1 MRARCFA
8 GPLVV
13 LLAAATA
20 PAQTVTLPNKES
32 SVRFMVIG
40 DTGRG
45 DRGQNETAQMMEKV
59 FAKFPFTFVIMV
71 GDNIYG
77 ADTPGDY
84 VRKFEDPY
92 KPLMAKGVK
101 FYAALGNHDN
111 PNQRFYKQFNMNGER
126 FYTFRGSAG
135 GLAKLT
141 EGGVRFFAIDSN
153 YLDKSQLDWLSKEM
167 AASGSDWKIAF
178 FHHPLYSSGK
188 THGSALETR
197 AVLEPLFVKEHVSVV
212 FTGHDHF
219 YERIKPQKG
228 GILHFVVGASG
239 SLRKGDIRRTDMT
252 EKGFDTDY
260 SFLIAEID
268 GDEMHFQAISRTGN
282 TVDSG
287 VFKRPD
293 AGAGAA
299 AGKPAAAEV
308 PAAVVSPSVET
319 VKELKADVA
328 KEQKAEAAAA
338 SPAPSPGVAPSP
350 SPSPSPAAKAKAKSR
365 KKRPA
370 RKP

>member
-1 MRARCFA
+1 MRYARPA
-8 GPLVV
+8 ALVLVV
-13 LLAAATA
+13 LAAAHGS
-20 PAQTVTLPNKES
+20 AQTISLPNKES
-32 SVRFMVIG
+32 SVRFAVIG

-45 DRGQNETAQMMEKV
+45 DTGQLDTGRMLEAV
-59 FAKFPFTFVIMV
+59 HGKFPFTFVIMV
-71 GDNIYG
+71 GDNMYG

-84 VRKFEDPY
+84 VNKFEQPY
-92 KPLMAKGVK
+92 KNLIAKGVK

-141 EGGVRFFAIDSN
+141 QGGVRFFAIDSN
-153 YLDKSQLDWLSKEM
+153 YLDKSQLDWLSKEL
-167 AASGSDWKIAF
+167 AASGSDWKICF

-197 AVLEPLFVKEHVSVV
+197 AVLEPLFVKDGVSVV

-228 GILHFVVGASG
+228 ILHFVVGAGG
-239 SLRKGDIRRTDMT
+239 SLRRGDIRRTDLT
-252 EKGFDTDY
+252 DKGFDQDY

-268 GDEMHFQAISRTGN
+268 GEEMHFQAISRKGDTI
-282 TVDSG
+282 DSG
-287 VFKRPD
+287 VFKR
-293 AGAGAA
+293 AGT
-299 AGKPAAAEV
+299 PAASV
-308 PAAVVSPSVET
+308 VTPAT
-319 VKELKADVA
+319 
-328 KEQKAEAAAA
+328 
-338 SPAPSPGVAPSP
+338 PAPAPEPVAVAPSP
-350 SPSPSPAAKAKAKSR
+350 SPSPVVAAPSPTPATTKPKAR

-370 RKP
+370 KRP